1 MRAVARIARGRK
13 ASGKRSVFRIRG
25 RQIDLQEIVLYFR
38 RRGVDIWQV
47 NMSRASS
54 PTPSAISC
62 HTPAPT
68 VGTGAAT
75 EIPCSDASGSMSQ
88 PGSAHPRSQLQIDDR
103 LADEDQPLHQ
113 APLIERPGSSGE
125 FCEINPTMPSPEM
138 FRPIEFVLFLV
149 RDYCQS
155 PLNASQTDSYKH
167 KAANGIPFRTLIRC
181 GSSAA
186 CRGDWRLASKLL
198 NQAFSM
204 VRALLADCPL
214 FMLDIL
220 ELISHRVFSAAE
232 LILAFTLRY
241 ISQMSSITLG
251 ELHPITLLTTTL
263 WKNLGLRADVS
274 VLGLRKSLEIIKSRT
289 AKPTWEML
297 DTMYCLC
304 EVLYY
309 HGHYAEARD
318 QFAEMVKTDRDFGG
332 ACSWEL
338 CISLIFQARCHWRV
352 GEYEDARRISSEAWR
367 LSEGLPRREALS
379 VQVRCRRNLEE
390 VARFGSNHHSAS
402 AYFGETANTSK
413 EAHSVDPVEWIGREC
428 LAVDW
433 SHPTTALTVQ
443 PELDDLDV
451 GIARFAWRFCDSV
464 LMESRHI

>member
-25 RQIDLQEIVLYFR
+25 REIDLQEVVLYFR
-38 RRGVDIWQV
+38 RREVDIWQV
-47 NMSRASS
+47 NLSRASS

-62 HTPAPT
+62 HTPAPI

-75 EIPCSDASGSMSQ
+75 EIPCSDASGRMSQ
-88 PGSAHPRSQLQIDDR
+88 LGSAHPRSQLQVDDR
-103 LADEDQPLHQ
+103 LPDEDQPLHQ
-113 APLIERPGSSGE
+113 APSVERPGNSRE
-125 FCEINPTMPSPEM
+125 FCQINPTMPSPEI
-138 FRPIEFVLFLV
+138 FRPMEFVLFLV
-149 RDYCQS
+149 RNYCES
-155 PLNASQTDSYKH
+155 PLNAAQTDSYKH
-167 KAANGIPFRTLIRC
+167 KAVNGIPFRTLIRC

-204 VRALLADCPL
+204 VRALLVECPL

-232 LILAFTLRY
+232 LILGLTLRY
-241 ISQMSSITLG
+241 VSQMSSITLG
-251 ELHPITLLTTTL
+251 ELHPITLLTMTL
-263 WKNLGLRADVS
+263 WKNLGLRADAS
-274 VLGLRKSLEIIKSRT
+274 VLGLRKSLEIVKSGT
-289 AKPTWEML
+289 AKPTWQML

-309 HGHYAEARD
+309 HGRYAEAKG
-318 QFAEMVKTDRDFGG
+318 QFAEMVKMDRDFGG

-352 GEYEDARRISSEAWR
+352 GEYEDARRVSSEAWR
-367 LSEGLPRREALS
+367 LSEDLPRREALS

-390 VARFGSNHHSAS
+390 VARFGPNHHSAS
-402 AYFGETANTSK
+402 AYFGETANISE
-413 EAHSVDPVEWIGREC
+413 EAHSVDTVEWIGREC

-433 SHPTTALTVQ
+433 SHPTTALTIQ

-451 GIARFAWRFCDSV
+451 GIARFAWRFYDSV
-464 LMESRHI
+464 LMESRHF

>member
-1 MRAVARIARGRK
+1 MWAIAHIARERK
-13 ASGKRSVFRIRG
+13 ASGKRSVFRVRG
-25 RQIDLQEIVLYFR
+25 RQIDLQEVVLYFR

-62 HTPAPT
+62 HTPAPM
-68 VGTGAAT
+68 VDTG

-88 PGSAHPRSQLQIDDR
+88 PGSAHPRSQLQIDD
-103 LADEDQPLHQ
+103 EDQPLHQ
-113 APLIERPGSSGE
+113 TPLIERLGSSGE
-125 FCEINPTMPSPEM
+125 FCKVNPTMPSLEM
-138 FRPIEFVLFLV
+138 FRPMEFALFLV

-155 PLNASQTDSYKH
+155 SLNAPQTDSYKH

-198 NQAFSM
+198 NHAFSM
-204 VRALLADCPL
+204 VRALLVDCPL

-232 LILAFTLRY
+232 LILECTLRY
-241 ISQMSSITLG
+241 MSQMSSITLG
-251 ELHPITLLTTTL
+251 ELHPITLLTTIL
-263 WKNLGLRADVS
+263 WKNLGLRAEMS
-274 VLGLRKSLEIIKSRT
+274 VLGLRKSLEIVKSRT

-309 HGHYAEARD
+309 HGRYAEARD
-318 QFAEMVKTDRDFGG
+318 QFAEMVNTDRDFGG
-332 ACSWEL
+332 DYSWEL

-352 GEYEDARRISSEAWR
+352 GEYEDARRVSSKAWR
-367 LSEGLPRREALS
+367 LSEYLPRREALS

-390 VARFGSNHHSAS
+390 VARFGPNHHSAS
-402 AYFGETANTSK
+402 VCFGETANIFK
-413 EAHSVDPVEWIGREC
+413 EAHTVDPVEWIGREC

-443 PELDDLDV
+443 PELDDLDI

-464 LMESRHI
+464 LMESGHI